1 VSDAPLLEIRDL
13 TIGLRGDGVGYDIV
27 RDVSMSLYPNEILA
41 VVGESGCGKS
51 LTALSVLAL
60 HASPPLHITGGS
72 IVFGGRD
79 LTKLSRSEMRAIRGA
94 EISMVF
100 QDPMSALDP
109 MFTAGTLLTS
119 AVKAHQKVS
128 TDVAKKQALEALAD
142 AGIEDP
148 RRRFDEYPFQLSGGI
163 SQRVMIALA
172 LVNDP
177 KIIIADEPTTAL
189 DVTVQAQILDRLKAL
204 KSERGM
210 SIMLITHNLGV
221 VASVADRMAVMYTG
235 EVVES
240 GTVEEVLANPQHPYT
255 NGLLGAVPRLNSEAS
270 ELVPIV
276 GRVPQPD
283 ELPPGC
289 TFADR
294 CDRAIDICLVE
305 RPRLEHRGRTEVRCY
320 NPVS

>member
-1 VSDAPLLEIRDL
+1 
-13 TIGLRGDGVGYDIV
+13 
-27 RDVSMSLYPNEILA
+27 
-41 VVGESGCGKS
+41 
-51 LTALSVLAL
+51 
-60 HASPPLHITGGS
+60 
-72 IVFGGRD
+72 
-79 LTKLSRSEMRAIRGA
+79 
-94 EISMVF
+94 
-100 QDPMSALDP
+100 

-128 TDVAKKQALEALAD
+128 SGVAKKQALEALAD

-189 DVTVQAQILDRLKAL
+189 DVTVQAQILDRLKDL
-204 KSERGM
+204 KNERGM
-210 SIMLITHNLGV
+210 SLMLITHNLGV

-240 GTVEEVLANPQHPYT
+240 GTVEAVLANPQHPYT

-294 CDRAIDICLVE
+294 CDRAIDTCRVVH
-305 RPRLEHRGRTEVRCY
+305 PNLEHRGRTEVRCH